1 MLTERILLPSS
12 DWNGSVVQEKKD
24 KIVKSY
30 NATCTMTTGNEHN
43 SIIKVPSSSNFII
56 TFNFE
61 IVKLHTFSSDGRFL
75 ERRLIVS
82 SYVSSLADFPY
93 PGFCVYLGIT
103 SIRSWEK
110 TNVINTYIPN
120 GPTVFSGN
128 YMAMIHWYTYRMFPV
143 LGVRSRKKVG
153 WPECI
158 VVMCRQ
164 SRETP
169 FCRGLLLTAQIPPR
183 PLSLH
188 TPRSE

>member
-1 MLTERILLPSS
+1 MAQ
-12 DWNGSVVQEKKD
+12 WFKKKKKD

-110 TNVINTYIPN
+110 NKCYQYLYPKWSDGFFWELHDNDSLIYLPNVSRAG
-120 GPTVFSGN
+120 GPIT
-128 YMAMIHWYTYRMFPV
+128 
-143 LGVRSRKKVG
+143 
-153 WPECI
+153 
-158 VVMCRQ
+158 
-164 SRETP
+164 
-169 FCRGLLLTAQIPPR
+169 
-183 PLSLH
+183 
-188 TPRSE
+188 

>member
-1 MLTERILLPSS
+1 MYND
-12 DWNGSVVQEKKD
+12 DWQRTQFDYK
-24 KIVKSY
+24 
-30 NATCTMTTGNEHN
+30 N
-43 SIIKVPSSSNFII
+43 SLEFKFII

-120 GPTVFSGN
+120 GPTVFFWELHGTESLIYLPN
-128 YMAMIHWYTYRMFPV
+128 V
-143 LGVRSRKKVG
+143 SRAG
-153 WPECI
+153 GPI
-158 VVMCRQ
+158 
-164 SRETP
+164 T
-169 FCRGLLLTAQIPPR
+169 
-183 PLSLH
+183 
-188 TPRSE
+188 